1 LSPCSQI
8 KVRDFSHTS
17 VSIAPAD
24 FSSWHEARTELMA
37 EAKAGLKARVEAE
50 LAAAADDEDMAQLKT
65 KFAAEERAIEHTV
78 DHSVHNFSAS
88 IEVAYNFLS
97 SGK

>member
-1 LSPCSQI
+1 
-8 KVRDFSHTS
+8 
-17 VSIAPAD
+17 
-24 FSSWHEARTELMA
+24 MA